1 MAKMFVVWFIL
12 AVFIGLLIEGWR
24 MVSGQERWRL
34 TKIAAFSI
42 MCSALAV
49 GLLTIFVIL
58 F

>member
-24 MVSGQERWRL
+24 MVSGRERWQL

>member
-1 MAKMFVVWFIL
+1 MIKMFVVFLFL
-12 AVFIGLLIEGWR
+12 ALAIGLAIQSWQQLKGKAKW
-24 MVSGQERWRL
+24 QL

>member
-1 MAKMFVVWFIL
+1 MLRMFVVWFIL

-24 MVSGQERWRL
+24 MVSGQERWQL
-34 TKIAAFSI
+34 TKIAAFS
-42 MCSALAV
+42 MLCAALAV